1 MVSVAR
7 VLARGQDLDA
17 ARRGDL
23 VGFRR
28 LFYGCL
34 SARADELFEVTDA
47 LLCTDGPVRTLVELA
62 LVPEHRRGHGAL
74 YDGLNQG
81 RIEVGRLRRSGCS
94 ATPTAAAGVRHR

>member
-47 LLCTDGPVRTLVELA
+47 LLCTDGPVRTLVGA
-62 LVPEHRRGHGAL
+62 GAGARAPPRARR
-74 YDGLNQG
+74 
-81 RIEVGRLRRSGCS
+81 V
-94 ATPTAAAGVRHR
+94 V